1 MTNILDENGG
11 VGWGGVYFT
20 DCSDSEI
27 TRQRTN
33 NAMPA
38 GLKALRK
45 RTSSPK
51 PQAAHIPQR

>member
-27 TRQRTN
+27 TSREQT
-33 NAMPA
+33 M
-38 GLKALRK
+38 LC
-45 RTSSPK
+45 
-51 PQAAHIPQR
+51 QQV